1 MYPQSLPM
9 VRELKKKK
17 KQEAFRLGWTCLYF
31 DLEKMSNIFSNA
43 VTQIDLTHCPHFY
56 TFKRLQKI
64 DTTKEDASVNI
75 LNP

>member
-1 MYPQSLPM
+1 
-9 VRELKKKK
+9 
-17 KQEAFRLGWTCLYF
+17 
-31 DLEKMSNIFSNA
+31 MSNIFSNA